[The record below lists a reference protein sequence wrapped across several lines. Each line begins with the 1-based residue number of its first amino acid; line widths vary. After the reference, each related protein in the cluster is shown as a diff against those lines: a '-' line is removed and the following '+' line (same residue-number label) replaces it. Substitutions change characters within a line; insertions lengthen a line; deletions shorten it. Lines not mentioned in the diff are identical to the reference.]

1 MRLLQLVNSCSLPAK
16 DLPVSRRETLQHLDI
31 EFLVRDN
38 LLQTTVIILK
48 AVSDASLPHP
58 ARHRTTDASEV
69 RRRSDRK
76 SLQSNRPS
84 LTGEQHHEPS

>member
-58 ARHRTTDASEV
+58 ARN
-69 RRRSDRK
+69 RR
-76 SLQSNRPS
+76 
-84 LTGEQHHEPS
+84 LT